1 MNTLVSFLFWF
12 WLVVPIIYF
21 TNTWYSAYFPIT
33 SHQAYT
39 NTGVPYNI
47 LAVVTD
53 GLFDV
58 EKYRNYS
65 PVFLPASFVISYCL
79 SFAALTAVVTH
90 TYFWYGRDIMK
101 QLRTSIKDEKD
112 IHTRLMTRYRDIPH
126 WWFAAVFVVAFVLGA
141 VTIEV
146 YDTKMP
152 FWAYILALV
161 LSLIFVLPLGILLAI
176 TNQQLFLNV
185 FSELIAGYV
194 IPGRPIAVMIFKVY
208 GTIMTRQALDFSGH
222 LKLGHYMK
230 VPPRILFLAQ
240 TVATTICCFTVVIV
254 QRWALNNIDGIC
266 KPGQK
271 NGFICP
277 GSNVF
282 ADASLLYG
290 GVGPARLFGAG
301 QL

>member
-1 MNTLVSFLFWF
+1 
-12 WLVVPIIYF
+12 
-21 TNTWYSAYFPIT
+21 
-33 SHQAYT
+33 
-39 NTGVPYNI
+39 
-47 LAVVTD
+47 
-53 GLFDV
+53 
-58 EKYRNYS
+58 
-65 PVFLPASFVISYCL
+65 
-79 SFAALTAVVTH
+79 
-90 TYFWYGRDIMK
+90 MK

-112 IHTRLMTRYRDIPH
+112 IHTRYRDFPH
-126 WWFAAVFVVAFVLGA
+126 WWFTAVFVVAFVLGA

-152 FWAYILALV
+152 FWTYILALV
-161 LSLIFVLPLGILLAI
+161 LSLIFVLPLGTLLAI
-176 TNQQLFLNV
+176 INQQLFLNV

-208 GTIMTRQALDFSGH
+208 GTIMMRQALDFSGH

-230 VPPRILFLAQ
+230 VPPRILFLVQ
-240 TVATTICCFTVVIV
+240 IVATTICCFTVVIV
-254 QRWALNNIDGIC
+254 QRWALGDVDGVC

-282 ADASLLYG
+282 ADAPPPHG
-290 GVGPARLFGAG
+290 GVGPAHLFGAG

>member
-1 MNTLVSFLFWF
+1 MVSFVFWF

-21 TNTWYSAYFPIT
+21 TNTWHSAYFPIT
-33 SHQAYT
+33 SHQTYT
-39 NTGVPYNI
+39 NTGAPYDI
-47 LAVVTD
+47 LSVVTD

-65 PVFLPASFVISYCL
+65 PVFLSASFVVNYCL

-90 TYFWYGRDIMK
+90 TYLWYGRDIWK
-101 QLRTSIKDEKD
+101 QFRTSVKDEKD

-126 WWFAAVFVVAFVLGA
+126 WWFVAVFVVSFVLGA
-141 VTIEV
+141 VTIEI

-152 FWAYILALV
+152 FWAFILALI
-161 LSLIFVLPLGILLAI
+161 LSLFFVLPLGILLAI

-194 IPGRPIAVMIFKVY
+194 IPGRPIANMIFKVY

-230 VPPRILFLAQ
+230 VPPRILFFSQ
-240 TVATTICCFTVVIV
+240 TVAATVCCFTVVTV
-254 QRWALNNIDGIC
+254 QRWALANIEGIC
-266 KPGQK
+266 QPGQK
-271 NGFICP
+271 SGFICP

-290 GVGPARLFGAG
+290 GVGPSRLFGVG